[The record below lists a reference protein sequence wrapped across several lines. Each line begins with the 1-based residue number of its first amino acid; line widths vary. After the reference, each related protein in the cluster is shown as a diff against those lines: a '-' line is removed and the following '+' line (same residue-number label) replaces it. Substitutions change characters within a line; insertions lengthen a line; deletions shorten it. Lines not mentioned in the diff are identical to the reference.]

1 MFMKKKI
8 IVFIKQDVI
17 VIKTTESISYWVKT
31 LNWMRLI

>member
-17 VIKTTESISYWVKT
+17 VIKTTESISY
-31 LNWMRLI
+31 